1 MFICPHCGKATHTPK
16 AAVFNDVMMVR
27 EECEHCGREF
37 FIVGNV
43 PMTQEQ
49 YEKK

>member
-1 MFICPHCGKATHTPK
+1 MFICPHCGKATHAPEADRFDYITMAK
-16 AAVFNDVMMVR
+16 

-37 FIVGNV
+37 LIVGNV
-43 PMTQEQ
+43 AMTQEQ